1 MTPNSYTLIGNHMR
15 KFLATTLAL
24 VVTALPLCAQDFS
37 SIDTLMADGIKAN
50 QLPGGVVLIGHG
62 GKVVFHK
69 AYGDR
74 KVAGEVSPNGS
85 TVAEPMTEDTIF
97 DMASLTKCI
106 ATSTAMM
113 QLYEQGKFQFDD
125 PVAKYLPEFA
135 ANGKGNITIR
145 QILTHYSGLA
155 PDVSLKDPW
164 GLAKP
169 DKAEGIRRAME
180 SVPAGPAGVKFV
192 YSDINFITAG
202 ALVEKLS
209 GESLDVYAY
218 EHVFSPLK
226 MTHTRFHGFD
236 RACGPSIVSGAAREL
251 RTADGY
257 PVSVICNPSGWYT
270 IDSANTA
277 PTAHDD
283 ELNAQVNP
291 NFDHLLRGTVH
302 DPTTRR
308 MGGVAGHAGVFST
321 AADVALYAQALLD
334 KLAGRP
340 SNFPLKTETLRLMAQ
355 PEQPVGAKY
364 LRGYGWDIDSPYSRP
379 RGDLFP
385 VGSFGHTGF
394 TGTSLWMDPRSNT
407 YVILL
412 ANAIHPRGRAPVT
425 PLRGKIATAAAKALG
440 LYRIS
445 ETSRCPR
452 GTICD
457 DVVVSSASG
466 EIPTVPPAPKTLR
479 SEIRSDYVRYE
490 EPVLPGIDS
499 LEAESFAQ
507 LKTLAAHHE
516 KHLNIGLLT
525 NNTGTDRT
533 GKRTIDILTSAK
545 VPGFKLTTL
554 FSPEHGIN
562 GAEDREGIES
572 SKDKATGI
580 PIVSLY
586 SSVAARHPKH
596 EDLANLDAVFIDLQ
610 DAGFRYYTYEAQ
622 VGYFLEAAANEEKQY
637 HHRLDIV
644 ILDRPAM
651 PAGTTVGGPLSDAG
665 HDAYTNYMA
674 GLPSQNGMTLG
685 EVAQYFNQNKLGA
698 DGKPLEAPLTVIRV
712 QNYIRGLWFDQTGL
726 PWQNPSPNLRTM
738 NAVTLYAALGLVETS
753 SASIGRGTDAPFEQF
768 GAPWIKADEVVA
780 YLNARKIT
788 QVQFEA
794 VTMKVTEDE
803 HKYPFHGQSIP
814 GVKMTVTDRTRLDG
828 PALGLEILSALYHF
842 YPEQM
847 GLDRANRLIVNQ
859 ATVDAIKA
867 GKDPHDITA
876 MWEPGLTEFREK
888 RAKALIYSYLP

>member
-1 MTPNSYTLIGNHMR
+1 MR
-15 KFLATTLAL
+15 KLLTLAAAL
-24 VVTALPLCAQDFS
+24 VVTSLPLCAQDFS

-50 QLPGGVVLIGHG
+50 QLPGGVVVIGHG
-62 GKVVFHK
+62 GKIVFHK

-74 KVAGEVSPNGS
+74 KVAGEVSPDGS
-85 TVAEPMTEDTIF
+85 TAAEPMTEDTIF

-125 PVAKYLPEFA
+125 QVAKYLPEFA

-169 DKAEGIRRAME
+169 DKAEGIKRAME

-209 GESLDVYAY
+209 GEELDVYAQK
-218 EHVFSPLK
+218 HIFTPLGMRSTGFHPFSK
-226 MTHTRFHGFD
+226 
-236 RACGPSIVSGAAREL
+236 ACTPYQVSGAAIEL
-251 RTADGY
+251 HISPMTAPDELCT
-257 PVSVICNPSGWYT
+257 PASWHPMT
-270 IDSANTA
+270 ITKTA

-334 KLAGRP
+334 RLAGRS
-340 SNFPLKTETLRLMAQ
+340 SNFPLKTETLKLMAQ

-440 LYRIS
+440 IYPMASMAGDTVHEKYYKEFWGSSPAVTHAKGLD
-445 ETSRCPR
+445 
-452 GTICD
+452 GKNWTIKR
-457 DVVVSSASG
+457 A
-466 EIPTVPPAPKTLR
+466 
-479 SEIRSDYVRYE
+479 DYVKGE
-490 EPVLPGIDS
+490 NPVLAGVDA
-499 LEAESFAQ
+499 LESTNFAQ
-507 LKTLAAHHE
+507 LQPIAAHHDN
-516 KHLNIGLLT
+516 HLNIGLLT
-525 NNTGTDRT
+525 NNTGTDQAT
-533 GKRTIDILTSAK
+533 GARTIDILANAK

-562 GAEDREGIES
+562 GAEDREDIAS

-596 EDLANLDAVFIDLQ
+596 EDLAKLDAVFIDLQ

-622 VGYFLEAAANEEKQY
+622 VGYFLEAAATEEKQY

-685 EVAQYFNQNKLGA
+685 EVARYFNQNKLGA
-698 DGKPLEAPLTVIRV
+698 DGKPLDAPLTVIRV

-753 SASIGRGTDAPFEQF
+753 NASIGRGTDAPFEQF
-768 GAPWIKADEVVA
+768 GAPWIKADELVA

-788 QVQFEA
+788 QVNFEA
-794 VTMKVTEDE
+794 VTMKVAEDE

-828 PALGLEILSALYHF
+828 PALGIEILSALYHF

-859 ATVDAIKA
+859 ATIDAIKA
-867 GKDPHDITA
+867 GKDPHDIVA

-888 RAKALIYSYLP
+888 RAKALIYGYLP